1 MPKLKFRQ
9 KCSQIYGNFVKYASK
24 NENKNRFLDSQPAV
38 LQQTNYYL
46 KLFRA
51 FAKPSAA

>member
-38 LQQTNYYL
+38 LQ
-46 KLFRA
+46 
-51 FAKPSAA
+51 